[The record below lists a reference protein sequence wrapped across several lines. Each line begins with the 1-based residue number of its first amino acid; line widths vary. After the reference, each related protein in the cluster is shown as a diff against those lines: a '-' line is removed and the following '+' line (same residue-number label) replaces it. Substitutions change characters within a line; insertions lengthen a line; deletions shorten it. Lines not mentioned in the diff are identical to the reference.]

1 MKPKAGESASN
12 GSGQSP
18 TSAPDAAHGHSHGH
32 GHGHGHDH
40 DHDHDHDED
49 AVAPDVLTRAVTAA
63 QSGLRSDVQQLIDA
77 LAGGV
82 LLVPLSEHI
91 PGATPGEEV
100 EIEDELTFRPHM
112 LVSEDGSVFAAAFTE
127 AALAREVAEAL
138 SWQTGEDE
146 LEFVYLPALVAIDLS
161 QADLGDDRLRGVA
174 INPGDASELM
184 LSRDEAASLVQ
195 GTALPLVGYVDRL
208 PEGGEDATR
217 VVSGAEPPPAELLA
231 ALELARGDEADI
243 LGLDV
248 QTTFNPERDREPHLT
263 LFLTLAAG
271 SDREE
276 IAERLAERAAPHL
289 PPPGYLD
296 VVFRDIAT

>member
-1 MKPKAGESASN
+1 MKPKAGENATN
-12 GSGQSP
+12 GSGPSP
-18 TSAPDAAHGHSHGH
+18 TSVQGGAHGHSHGH
-32 GHGHGHDH
+32 GHHDHAH
-40 DHDHDHDED
+40 DHDHDHDEHT
-49 AVAPDVLTRAVTAA
+49 VPPEVLTRAVLAA
-63 QSGLRSDVQQLIDA
+63 QSGLRTDVQHLIDA

-91 PGATPGEEV
+91 PGATPGQEV
-100 EIEDELTFRPHM
+100 EIEEELTFRPHM

-174 INPGDASELM
+174 INPGDGSELL

-217 VVSGAEPPPAELLA
+217 VVEGADPPPAALLA
-231 ALELARGDEADI
+231 LLALARSEEPAI
-243 LGLDV
+243 VGLDV

-263 LFLTLAAG
+263 LFLSVAEG
-271 SDREE
+271 GDREE
-276 IAERLAERAAPHL
+276 IAERLAEKAAPHL